1 MKKMLVIGDGDS
13 VFIKDFVNQY
23 DKKGVSVDLI
33 SFGQEIKN
41 KFVRTQKNITVKFG
55 FSFSALNSL
64 FELSKIID
72 ELDDDYDVIVI
83 HFVYFFLGPYIFKLK
98 RKTNRLVSVIWGSDF
113 YRITSKFKFFL
124 QKLIFKGSDAIIFT
138 NPTTKALFIEKKA
151 AISTELYVARFGLP
165 ALDEIDRLKNE
176 DYFALCNS
184 FNLPINKIKIMVGYN
199 ANLAHQQLK
208 VIDKVAEQNIEFL
221 DNIHLVFPLAYGGN
235 SKELIK
241 VALDQNKNIKY
252 TILDQ
257 FYDFHEIA
265 KLRSVIDILINIQPT
280 DQFSGSMQETLYAGG
295 WVLAG
300 SWLPYQQLTELTSK
314 LILIDSVDDVA
325 EKLNSMV
332 VNGYKKSEDNNELVR
347 NFIKKSSSWEE
358 NIPIWDDILFPNEV
372 G

>member
-41 KFVRTQKNITVKFG
+41 K
-55 FSFSALNSL
+55 L
-64 FELSKIID
+64 
-72 ELDDDYDVIVI
+72 
-83 HFVYFFLGPYIFKLK
+83 
-98 RKTNRLVSVIWGSDF
+98 
-113 YRITSKFKFFL
+113 
-124 QKLIFKGSDAIIFT
+124 
-138 NPTTKALFIEKKA
+138 
-151 AISTELYVARFGLP
+151 
-165 ALDEIDRLKNE
+165 
-176 DYFALCNS
+176 
-184 FNLPINKIKIMVGYN
+184 
-199 ANLAHQQLK
+199 
-208 VIDKVAEQNIEFL
+208 IDKVAELNIEVL

-325 EKLNSMV
+325 EKLNAMV
-332 VNGYKKSEDNNELVR
+332 VNGCKKSEDNNELVR

-358 NIPIWDDILFPNEV
+358 NIPIWDDILFPSEV